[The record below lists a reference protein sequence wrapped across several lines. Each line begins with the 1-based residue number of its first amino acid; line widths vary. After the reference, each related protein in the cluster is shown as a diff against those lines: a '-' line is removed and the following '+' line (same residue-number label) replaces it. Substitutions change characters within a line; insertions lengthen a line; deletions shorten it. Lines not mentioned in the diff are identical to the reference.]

1 MQRKKQEELAFL
13 ERENTLMATAW
24 YDQASRLQMNS
35 FVLQRMGDAPSS
47 WLNKQRM
54 AIHSSKVCLCNP
66 SIPTFIPIFCVLL
79 MVNM

>member
-1 MQRKKQEELAFL
+1 
-13 ERENTLMATAW
+13 MAAAW

-54 AIHSSKVCLCNP
+54 AIHSNKVCIYALP
-66 SIPTFIPIFCVLL
+66 IIPILTL
-79 MVNM
+79 MAISPLHCSILIHDRMLTVFSVS